1 MILNHSIRA
10 LTDYDE
16 DPLVKEM
23 AFDSSASFYYIN
35 GPVPVLPP
43 DGTFTPSQT
52 LRSNTHFRL

>member
-1 MILNHSIRA
+1 LNHSIRA

-43 DGTFTPSQT
+43 DGDVYTKP
-52 LRSNTHFRL
+52 NT